1 MYTVRYARDGV
12 LAVLTFSG
20 VLAGT
25 ALFGG
30 RITYAGAF
38 PLAVLLGG
46 LIFLRHRWPVW
57 ALAIGAASVLS
68 YRSAD
73 LTDVGWIWPATFLYV
88 AAVLRGR
95 LAWASGIG
103 AFQILYAVSWESAR
117 GREFPDAFASVGVEN
132 LWLAAVLAGTN
143 AYVNWRRWRVEVVAA
158 QRTAERLRVAREVH
172 DVVAH
177 TLAVVGVHLNV
188 AADALDAAEP
198 EEARDALRLAQRVR
212 SRAMTDLGSLVGV
225 LRTDGVAPPAVGL
238 DDLPEMVARVREA
251 GLDATFIEE
260 GDRSA
265 VPVPVALAVARVV
278 QESLTNTVRHAG
290 ASRVDVLVTFD
301 RGLVCVTVTD
311 DGRGPSGERTG
322 HGLIGMKERVSALG
336 GSCTAGA
343 GHPGF
348 VVRATIPT

>member
-1 MYTVRYARDGV
+1 MRYLRDGL
-12 LAVLTFSG
+12 LAGLTFFG

-30 RITYAGAF
+30 RVSYEGAF

-46 LIFLRHRWPVW
+46 LLFLRHRWPVW
-57 ALAIGAASVLS
+57 VLVGGAASILS
-68 YRSAD
+68 YRSSS
-73 LTDVGWIWPATFLYV
+73 LTDVGWVWPATFLYV

-95 LAWASGIG
+95 LGWAIGIG
-103 AFQILYAVSWESAR
+103 LFSVAYALSWEQSAA
-117 GREFPDAFASVGVEN
+117 GHPFPDAVAAVGVET

-143 AYVNWRRWRVEVVAA
+143 AYLNWRRWRVEVVAA
-158 QRTAERLRVAREVH
+158 QRTAERLRIAQEVH

-198 EEARDALRLAQRVR
+198 AEARDALRLAQRVR

-225 LRTDGVAPPAVGL
+225 LREEGVAPPAVGL

-251 GLDATFIEE
+251 GLDATFVEE
-260 GDRSA
+260 GDRSG
-265 VPVPVALAVARVV
+265 VPAPVGLAVARVV

-290 ASRVDVLVTFD
+290 ATSVRVLVTFD
-301 RGLVCVTVTD
+301 RKLVTVTVTD
-311 DGRGPSGERTG
+311 DGRGPGGERTG
-322 HGLIGMKERVSALG
+322 HGIIGMKERVSALG
-336 GSCTAGA
+336 GTCTAGA

-348 VVRATIPT
+348 VVKAMIPT